1 MTTDLGP
8 RKIRVLVVDDS
19 AYNRRVITKIL
30 ERSPFIEVVGSAN
43 DGEEGLR
50 RALEKTPDLVTL
62 DLEMPRMDG
71 FSFLRIL
78 MARHPL
84 PILVVSS
91 RNEGANV
98 FRALE
103 LGAVDFIAK
112 PTRGISSEL
121 ETIAEELLSKVLSI
135 RQLRLENAQNQFDY
149 VAHGRLRPP
158 PALVRRTDRAPA
170 PRAAAGVV
178 AIGSSTGGPGALT
191 SILSSISA
199 DLPIS
204 YLVAQ
209 HMPPGFTRPFA
220 ERLDRFTELEVRE
233 AAGGEMLRPGLVL
246 IAPGGMNLTVER
258 RGAEVVTVLTKRSG
272 ADRYVPSVDALLRS
286 AARAF
291 GPGCLGVILTGM
303 GDDGTEGVLEVK
315 RRRGVTI
322 AESEE
327 SSVIFGMPKK
337 AISSGA
343 VDHVLPLGRISGAIA
358 QLFSKGNP

>member
-1 MTTDLGP
+1 MTSDFKP

-43 DGEEGLR
+43 DGEGGLR
-50 RALEKTPDLVTL
+50 RAIEMKPDLVTL

-78 MARHPL
+78 MARQPL

-103 LGAVDFIAK
+103 LGAVDFVAK

-121 ETIAEELLSKVLSI
+121 ELIAEELLSKVLSI

-149 VAHGRLRPP
+149 SAHGRTRPE
-158 PALVRRTDRAPA
+158 PASPKPA
-170 PRAAAGVV
+170 TAEPVPRMASGVV

-191 SILSSISA
+191 SIFSSLPVQ
-199 DLPIS
+199 LPIA

-220 ERLDRFTELEVRE
+220 ERLDRFTELSVRE
-233 AAGGEMLRPGLVL
+233 AAAGELVRPGQVL
-246 IAPGGMNLTVER
+246 IAPGGMNMTVER
-258 RGAEVVTVLTKRSG
+258 RGADVVTVLTKRG
-272 ADRYVPSVDALLRS
+272 ASDRYVPSVDALFRS
-286 AARAF
+286 AARVF
-291 GPGCLGVILTGM
+291 GPACLGVILTGM

-315 RRRGVTI
+315 RRKGITI

-343 VDHVLPLGRISGAIA
+343 VDHVVPLGKISGAIMT
-358 QLFSKGNP
+358 LFSKGN

>member
-1 MTTDLGP
+1 MTNDFRP

-30 ERSPFIEVVGSAN
+30 ERSPFIEVVGTAN

-50 RALEKTPDLVTL
+50 RAIEKKPDLVTL
-62 DLEMPRMDG
+62 DLEMPKLDG

-78 MARHPL
+78 MTRQPV

-103 LGAVDFIAK
+103 LGAVDFVAK

-135 RQLRLENAQNQFDY
+135 RQLRLQNARNQFDY
-149 VAHGRLRPP
+149 KAHGTVRPDP
-158 PALVRRTDRAPA
+158 PTAAPA
-170 PRAAAGVV
+170 AAPASLPPSGVV
-178 AIGSSTGGPGALT
+178 AIGASTGGPGALT
-191 SILSSISA
+191 SILSSIPA
-199 DLPIS
+199 DLPIAT
-204 YLVAQ
+204 LVAQ

-220 ERLDRFTELEVRE
+220 ERLDRFTRLTVLE
-233 AAGGEMLRPGLVL
+233 AAGGEMLRTGQAL

-258 RGAEVVTVLTKRSG
+258 RGAEVVTVLTKRTE
-272 ADRYVPSVDALLRS
+272 ADRFVPSVDALLRS
-286 AARAF
+286 AARAY
-291 GPGCLGVILTGM
+291 GPACLGVILTGM

-315 RRRGVTI
+315 RRKGITI

-343 VDHVLPLGRISGAIA
+343 VDHVLPLGRISGAIVA
-358 QLFSKGNP
+358 LFSKGN

>member
-1 MTTDLGP
+1 MTNDFRP

-19 AYNRRVITKIL
+19 AYNRRMITKIL
-30 ERSPFIEVVGSAN
+30 ERSPFIEVVGSAG

-50 RALEKTPDLVTL
+50 RALEKKPDLVTL

-78 MARHPL
+78 MARQPL

-91 RNEGANV
+91 RNEGASV

-121 ETIAEELLSKVLSI
+121 ETIAEELLTKVLSI
-135 RQLRLENAQNQFDY
+135 RQLRLDNAQNQFDY
-149 VAHGRLRPP
+149 AAHGRSAPRPSTPEAP
-158 PALVRRTDRAPA
+158 PREPGFLAPA
-170 PRAAAGVV
+170 GIV

-191 SILSSISA
+191 SILSSIPA
-199 DLPIS
+199 HLPIG

-220 ERLDRFTELEVRE
+220 ERLDRFTELSVRE
-233 AAGGEMLRPGLVL
+233 AAGGEMLRAGQVL

-258 RGAEVVTVLTKRSG
+258 RGAEVAAVLSKRSG

-286 AARAF
+286 AARAY
-291 GPGCLGVILTGM
+291 GPACLGVILTGM

-315 RRRGVTI
+315 RRKGITI

-327 SSVIFGMPKK
+327 SSVIFGMPRK

-343 VDHVLPLGRISGAIA
+343 VDHVLPLDKISGAIVS
-358 QLFSKGNP
+358 LFSKGN